1 MGETPPPR
9 RFFTKRMF
17 VMLAIVAAVLV
28 VVFGIIIGKQIMVA
42 RYMSS
47 MVQTVTVST
56 TQAQTTMW
64 QTQLQAVGSLHAVEG
79 ADLAAEVS
87 GLVTRIGFRPGQD
100 VRKGA
105 LLIQL
110 RDDAERAAA
119 QDALLTYRRDVA
131 LIKTKAVS
139 QSAYDS
145 ALANMKSTRAAMEKK
160 AIRAPF
166 NGRVG
171 IRNVDLG
178 QYVAPGTTL
187 VTLQQLDPIYVDFK
201 VPQQQQPDLKVGG
214 KIALTTDTFP
224 GEVFRGTVTAF
235 DPKVDEETRTVRVR
249 ATIRNPGKKLLPG
262 MFASVFADTG
272 RPNKLMTLPQTAIAF
287 NTYGNVVFLVKKE
300 MVKGKPQLVAEQR
313 FVVTGDTRG
322 DQIAI
327 LSGITPKDVVVSAG
341 ADKLK
346 NGTVLTINNTVEL
359 PNDSNPHPKEE

>member
-9 RFFTKRMF
+9 RFFTRRMF
-17 VMLAIVAAVLV
+17 VMLAIVVSVLV

-42 RYMSS
+42 KYMRS

-64 QTQLQAVGSLHAVEG
+64 QTRLQAVGTLHAVEG

-87 GLVTRIGFRPGQD
+87 GLVTRIGFRAGQD
-100 VRKGA
+100 VKKGT

-119 QDALLTYRRDVA
+119 DDALRTYRRDVE

-139 QSAYDS
+139 QSTYDS
-145 ALANMKSTRAAMEKK
+145 ALANMKSTRAAVEKK
-160 AIRAPF
+160 TIRAPF
-166 NGRVG
+166 SGRAG

-201 VPQQQQPDLKVGG
+201 VPQQQQPVLKVGG
-214 KIALTTDTFP
+214 KIELTTDTFP
-224 GEVFRGTVTAF
+224 GEAFPGTVIAF
-235 DPKVDEETRTVRVR
+235 DPKVDAETRTVRVR
-249 ATIRNPGKKLLPG
+249 ATIRNPSKKLLPG
-262 MFASVFADTG
+262 MFATVYADTG
-272 RPNKLMTLPQTAIAF
+272 RPRKQMTLPQTAITY

-300 MVKGKPQLVAEQR
+300 TVNGKVELVAEQR

-322 DQIAI
+322 DQVAI
-327 LSGITPKDVVVSAG
+327 LSGVTPKDVVVSAG
-341 ADKLK
+341 ANKLK
-346 NGTVLTINNTVEL
+346 NGTVVTINNTVGL
-359 PNDSNPHPKEE
+359 PNDSNPHPREE